1 MTVRSLVRVGLAVGL
16 LGSFGFPFVWM
27 VISSLTDNRD
37 LFVSG
42 AAWRFLPEHC
52 AWANYVEIFRQ
63 IPLARYLANGAAV
76 ATLHAGLETLVA
88 AAAAFV
94 MVVIG
99 GRRGRLLF
107 WMLYLVWLIPGT
119 FVLLP
124 RFLVVALMPDV
135 LPFREFWAAA
145 RELGASGDGIV
156 VGSLLGL
163 DSFFG
168 LIVPGCFSATAAF
181 LLAAAIRQVPVNLF
195 EMAWLDTGSMWRA
208 FCDACLPAIRAPLAV
223 VAFLAF
229 HGAWRS
235 FTWPLL
241 IASSPEM
248 LTAPVGLMT
257 FRDLHQ
263 AQWSLVMAGGVVLTL
278 PSLALL
284 LFAHRYVIDRAIVH
298 EAGADAP

>member
-1 MTVRSLVRVGLAVGL
+1 MTARILMRIGLSVGL
-16 LGSFGFPFVWM
+16 LTSFGFPFVWM

-37 LFVSG
+37 LFAPGS
-42 AAWRFLPEHC
+42 AWRFLPEHW
-52 AWANYVEIFRQ
+52 AWTNYVEIFRQ
-63 IPLARYLANGAAV
+63 IPLGRYLANGAAV
-76 ATLHAGLETLVA
+76 AAIHSCLETLIA

-99 GRRGRLLF
+99 GKRGRMLF
-107 WMLYLVWLIPGT
+107 WTLYLAWLIPGT

-124 RFLVVALMPDV
+124 RFLVVASMPDF
-135 LPFREFWAAA
+135 LPFGKFWAAS
-145 RELGASGDGIV
+145 REVGFGNDGIV

-168 LIVPGCFSATAAF
+168 MIVPGCFSATAAF
-181 LLAAAIRQVPVNLF
+181 LLAAAIRQVPGSLF
-195 EMAWLDTGSMWRA
+195 EMAWLDTGSTWRA
-208 FCDACLPAIRAPLAV
+208 FRDACLPAIRAPLAV

-263 AQWSLVMAGGVVLTL
+263 AQWSLVMAGGVVMTL
-278 PSLALL
+278 PSVALL